1 MDNMNELNMNEME
14 MVNGGKGG
22 SPTILPP
29 KLGFIV
35 YKIIAGDNLTR
46 IAKKFNTTVSYL
58 MEINPTITDK
68 NFIRTGYYI
77 YVPD

>member
-1 MDNMNELNMNEME
+1 MTARSPLKKPVSSYYQIE
-14 MVNGGKGG
+14 KGD
-22 SPTILPP
+22 SLS
-29 KLGFIV
+29 KN
-35 YKIIAGDNLTR
+35 D
-46 IAKKFNTTVSYL
+46 KKFNTTVSYL